1 MHFNT
6 CPVGAQREKRGPYLE
21 ITASDSGMD
30 SSSIASTCG
39 ASGRRGPGGHT
50 MLGCLLGGGGV
61 GSSLLRCLQPD
72 NKEGLVRA
80 SPRPDD
86 ERATSLEGGGFQD
99 DRVISPP
106 GGVPAGGSPLMG
118 WVEK

>member
-1 MHFNT
+1 
-6 CPVGAQREKRGPYLE
+6 
-21 ITASDSGMD
+21 
-30 SSSIASTCG
+30 
-39 ASGRRGPGGHT
+39 

-118 WVEK
+118 TELMSLQLQSSLPLVAFSPPLKQRARAFNGSIWLPKY